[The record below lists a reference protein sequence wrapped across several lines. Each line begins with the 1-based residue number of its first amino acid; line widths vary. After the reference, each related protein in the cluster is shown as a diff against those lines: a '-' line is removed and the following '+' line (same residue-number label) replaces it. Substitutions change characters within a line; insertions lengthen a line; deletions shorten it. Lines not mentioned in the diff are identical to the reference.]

1 MVVANLKEH
10 GLSERQACRVIDL
23 SRCATRYVEQE
34 RHPALVERI
43 RQLARENPRYG
54 YRRIWAVLRQ
64 EGVFVNRKTV
74 HRICQR
80 LGLQINRIRP
90 KKKRLQSAMYPH
102 QAMYPNHVWTMDFV
116 HDRMANNNS
125 LRMLTLVDEYT
136 RECLDI
142 PVKRSMKATD
152 VQMALKGVIA
162 DRGHSPVYIRSDN
175 GSEFIAQA
183 LQTWLGQAGI
193 ASTFIEPGSPWQNG
207 KCESFNGKFR
217 DECLNMHVF
226 HTLFEAKAIVRQWR
240 KHYNERRPHSA
251 LNYLTPQEYASKLP
265 KALRAPSMGETP
277 TISRQG
283 ALSAF

>member
-1 MVVANLKEH
+1 MIVRSLQEH

-23 SRCATRYVEQE
+23 SRCASRHVIQE
-34 RHPALVERI
+34 RHPVLVERI

-64 EGVFVNRKTV
+64 YGIFVNRKTV
-74 HRICQR
+74 HRIWQH
-80 LGLQINRIRP
+80 LGLQVQRSRP
-90 KKKRLQSAMYPH
+90 RRKHLKPVVYPH
-102 QAMYPNHVWTMDFV
+102 QAEYPNHVWTMDFV
-116 HDRMANNNS
+116 HDRLSNNS
-125 LRMLTLVDEYT
+125 PLRMLTLVDEYT

-152 VQMALKGVIA
+152 VQEVLKQVVA
-162 DRGHSPVYIRSDN
+162 DREHCPVYIRSDN

-217 DECLNMHVF
+217 DECLNMQVF
-226 HTLFEAKAIVRQWR
+226 QTLFEAKAIVCQWR
-240 KHYNERRPHSA
+240 RHYNERRPHSA
-251 LNYLTPQEYASKLP
+251 LNYLTPREYASQCP